1 MKRIRVLTA
10 TDIHQTKW
18 MYQALEEAVRFHKPD
33 VLALVGDFLFGGIPR
48 SDHYSE
54 KECASRLAAMPCE
67 VVFARG
73 NHEMNNWEPF
83 VDRWLK
89 TGRALNIPHGDAT
102 VIGPLVIVGF
112 PCTFGNEESFLM
124 GRKSVDYDVT
134 TWLPNLLK
142 QHGAA
147 ARTLW
152 LMHEPPAYTK
162 LCEPEGL
169 MAGVDE
175 WSEAIERYQPW
186 LTISGHDHETP
197 VFDGSWRDQLGRTT
211 CLNLGQLARLTKEW
225 KTLHYSLMDFEFAGA
240 EPALPQQVTITAY
253 PWRETFVLPN
263 GQKLGPDQ

>member
-18 MYQALEEAVRFHKPD
+18 MYQALEEAVHFHKPD

-54 KECASRLAAMPCE
+54 KECASRLAELPCE
-67 VVFARG
+67 VVFVRG
-73 NHEMNNWEPF
+73 NHEMENWEPF
-83 VDRWLK
+83 ARCWLK
-89 TGRALNIPHGDAT
+89 TGRTLNIPHGDVT

-124 GRKSVDYDVT
+124 GRKSVGYNAT
-134 TWLPNLLK
+134 TWLPDLLE

-147 ARTLW
+147 VRTLW
-152 LMHEPPAYTK
+152 LMHEPAAYTK

-197 VFDGSWRDQLGRTT
+197 VFDGYWRDQLGRTT
-211 CLNLGQLARLTKEW
+211 CLNLGQPARLTRKS
-225 KTLHYSLMDFEFAGA
+225 KTLHYCLMDFEFTRS
-240 EPALPQQVTITAY
+240 EPSLPQRVTVTAY
-253 PWRETFVLPN
+253 PWNETFVIPN
-263 GQKLGPDQ
+263 GEKTGT